1 MGVAV
6 VAGMKKLLWLAG
18 AVGVLAAVGV
28 ATAAVLHTR
37 RKQLGQPRLALA
49 GMLGFGSELELSE
62 GDIYDAEIIQEDI
75 IELVPLDVMSGP
87 LAVDDAT
94 QAMLAQLA
102 DRAMFLK

>member
-18 AVGVLAAVGV
+18 AAGVLAAV
-28 ATAAVLHTR
+28 AVLHTR